1 MKKRINQVYIQ
12 LLLLFSIVSV
22 QSVMGQN
29 PYVFHNLETKE
40 GLSNNNVKAIL
51 RDSYGFLWVGTES
64 GLNRFDGYGF
74 KVYTKQSDALKVMS
88 SNDIFGLKEDG
99 LGNIWVDLLYG
110 YTIYSRDKDCFINTK
125 DILLKLGINSDP
137 NSKIYID
144 SKHNLW
150 VFDKKNVFFY
160 NFHKK
165 KLAIFKF
172 KQALKELVAS
182 EITDSNDFLYFVQDA
197 KICWKLNTKS
207 GIFTLIKLPNPIK
220 QNTVNSNDNVRIF
233 VDSNNWLW
241 FSSSATGEVF
251 YKESLNEEWKKFE
264 LTSGLK
270 TETNKVTS
278 FLEKQP
284 GQIWIG
290 TDHKGL
296 FIYDKGKKQLK
307 NIIYNP
313 FVTTGLST
321 NNIECLYKDNT
332 ETIWIGHSKKGLSF
346 YHESFR
352 NFVNFQPTEF
362 TDISTAIQDS
372 QGNIWLGTDGNGI
385 YIKEKKTEAIRKL
398 AIPNIAI
405 VSILEDKKNRIW
417 IGTYQKGLFCYENG
431 KITQFTT
438 KNSKLTS
445 NNVWSLKED
454 RFGNIWIGALG
465 GKIQIL
471 ESDSDTFNSVV
482 TPFDEVYYVL
492 DMFYDGGDKMYIGTV
507 YGLLVIDIT
516 NDRKILYQ
524 GNKKGSQFFAQNL
537 VSNVYKDKR
546 GIVWIGN
553 NYGLTIWDQKKDT
566 LYYFNKEKG
575 LSDNSIRG
583 ITEDNLNNIWV
594 TTSNGLSILTV
605 KITANDNLTFS
616 SKNYSIKDGLMDN
629 YFNNHAICKLTNGD
643 ILLGNVDGYTIL
655 NPNKMFEKD
664 QSKAKVI
671 FTDLTVANNTI
682 QVDSIYNGH
691 KLLKHPMQLTSELE
705 FKHDDKLISIRFT
718 TVDLLNADKVKYLY
732 KLEGFNNQWMP
743 TQGNKIEISS
753 LPSGNY
759 KLLIKAC
766 NSDGV
771 WNNVPTVLSI
781 TVMPPFYFSIWAF
794 MFYTIFIILV
804 LTFIA
809 SKAKKRQMVKLE
821 QHRIQMDHDQKMNI
835 NEMKLRFFTNISHDL
850 RTPLT
855 LIITPLQI
863 LLKEAPNESIR
874 KKLSVMYK
882 NAQQLL
888 GLINSL
894 LDFHKLDVG
903 VERLNLKS
911 GDFVIFINE
920 IYNSFCVYADER
932 NINFIWKNDVESL
945 DMQFDYDKVRKI
957 LTNILSNA
965 FKYTLDGGTIS
976 VHVKQE
982 DDMVAVSVADSGS
995 GISNS
1000 EKEHIFERFYQS
1012 QQEQVK
1018 TGAGIG
1024 LHIVYEYVNLHDG
1037 TISVVDNVPYGS
1049 VFTFQIP
1056 IKAVN
1061 VLTTEKY
1068 LAENLLID
1076 FDLQDEDDVKYVS
1089 DKKVLLFVDD
1099 NKDFCEFIKDNLG
1112 ELYTVI
1118 TANNGEEA
1126 IKMLQEFNVT
1136 IIVSD
1141 VMMPVMD
1148 GIELCKQIKTN
1159 IQWSHIPVI
1168 LLTARTAEEYIMEGL
1183 EIGADDYISKPFNF
1197 DILKLRIQ
1205 KFVEWAEKNH
1215 ASFSQKLDV
1224 SPAEITITSLDESLI
1239 EKAIKVVEENIGDT
1253 DFSVEILSITLG
1265 LSRGHLYKKLIAIT
1279 GKGPTEFIR
1288 TIRLKRAR
1296 QLLEKSQLQIS
1307 EIAYDV
1313 GFNSPKRFSKYF
1325 REEFGLSPSEYL
1337 RIYKQQ

>member
-1 MKKRINQVYIQ
+1 MKKNIRLAY
-12 LLLLFSIVSV
+12 LSIVFLIV
-22 QSVMGQN
+22 AFQSMLGQS
-29 PYVFHNLETKE
+29 PYVFHNLKTNE
-40 GLSNNNVKAIL
+40 GLSHNNVKAIL

-64 GLNRFDGYGF
+64 GLNKYDGYEF
-74 KVYTKQSDALKVMS
+74 KVYTKKTGVVNTLS
-88 SNDIFGLKEDG
+88 SNDIYGLQEDG
-99 LGNIWVDLLYG
+99 LGNIWVDLG
-110 YTIYSRDKDCFINTK
+110 YSYMVYNREKDNFLEVK
-125 DILLKLGINSDP
+125 EKLSKLGIESDAK
-137 NSKIYID
+137 SKIYVD
-144 SKHNLW
+144 KNRNLW
-150 VFDKKNVFFY
+150 VLNEKMLFFY
-160 NFHKK
+160 NIKK
-165 KLAIFKF
+165 KRTTVFK
-172 KQALKELVAS
+172 LKIPIKAFSAS
-182 EITDSNDFLYFVQDA
+182 EITDSNEFLYIIQDL
-197 KICWKLNTKS
+197 KICWKLNKKT
-207 GIFTLIKLPNPIK
+207 GILTFINLPDLVRK
-220 QNTVNSNDNVRIF
+220 DAAGTNDFLRIYI
-233 VDSNNWLW
+233 DSNNWLW
-241 FSSSATGEVF
+241 LYSNRIEKIF
-251 YKESLNEEWKKFE
+251 YQKNSDEEWKNLKLISE
-264 LTSGLK
+264 LK
-270 TETNKVTS
+270 TESNKVKC
-278 FLEKQP
+278 FIENQP

-296 FIYDKGKKQLK
+296 FIYDKGKDLVK
-307 NIIYNP
+307 NVVYNP
-313 FVTTGLST
+313 SINTGLST
-321 NNIECLYKDNT
+321 NNVECLYKDDNG
-332 ETIWIGHSKKGLSF
+332 TIWIGHSKKGLSY

-352 NFVNFQPTEF
+352 NFINFKPAEC

-372 QGNIWLGTDGNGI
+372 QGNIWIGTDGNGL
-385 YIKEKKTEAIRKL
+385 YMKEKKSEIIRKL
-398 AIPNIAI
+398 ALPNIAI
-405 VSILEDKKNRIW
+405 VSLLEDRKKRIW

-445 NNVWSLKED
+445 NNVWSLKQD
-454 RFGNIWIGALG
+454 RYGNIWIGALG
-465 GKIQIL
+465 GKIQVL
-471 ESDSDTFNSVV
+471 ESDAETFDSVF
-482 TPFDEVYYVL
+482 TPYDDVIHAM
-492 DMFYDGGDKMYIGTV
+492 DMFYDGGDKMYVGTV

-516 NDRKILYQ
+516 NNKKIIYQ
-524 GNKKGSQFFAQNL
+524 GNKKGTQSFSQSQIT
-537 VSNVYKDKR
+537 NVYRDNR
-546 GIVWIGN
+546 GIIWLGN
-553 NYGLTIWDQKKDT
+553 NDGLTIWDQKKDR

-575 LSDNSIRG
+575 LCDNSIRG

-594 TTSNGLSILTV
+594 TTSNGLSIVTV
-605 KITANDNLTFS
+605 KAAANGSLTFA

-629 YFNNHAICKLTNGD
+629 YFNSHAICKLQNGN

-671 FTDLTVANNTI
+671 FTDLTVGNNTI
-682 QVDSIYNGH
+682 KIDSFYNGN
-691 KLLKHPMQLTSELE
+691 KLLEYPMQLTSELK
-705 FKHDDKLISIRFT
+705 FKHDDKLISLYFT
-718 TVDLLNADKVKYLY
+718 TRDLLNADKVKYLY
-732 KLEGFNNQWMP
+732 QIEGFNNQWMP

-753 LPSGNY
+753 LPSGDY
-759 KLLIKAC
+759 TLLIKAC

-771 WNNVPTVLSI
+771 WSNVPAKLLI

-794 MFYTIFIILV
+794 MIYTILIIGALV
-804 LTFIA
+804 FFAHKTRE
-809 SKAKKRQMVKLE
+809 RQIIKLE
-821 QHRIQMDHDQKMNI
+821 QHRIQMDHDQKMHI

-855 LIITPLQI
+855 LIITPLQV
-863 LLKEAPNESIR
+863 LLKEAPNENIR

-911 GDFVIFINE
+911 GDFVLFINE

-932 NINFIWKNDVESL
+932 NIDFIWKNDMENL
-945 DMQFDYDKVRKI
+945 DMQFDQDKIRKI

-982 DDMVAVSVADSGS
+982 DDMVVVSVSDSGS
-995 GISNS
+995 GISNN

-1024 LHIVYEYVNLHDG
+1024 LHIVYEYVNLHGG
-1037 TISVVDNVPYGS
+1037 TIKVDDNVPYGS
-1049 VFTFQIP
+1049 IFTFQIP

-1061 VLTTEKY
+1061 VLASEKY
-1068 LAENLLID
+1068 LAENLLND
-1076 FDLQDEDDVKYVS
+1076 FDIDEGEEVKYTT

-1112 ELYTVI
+1112 ELYIVI
-1118 TANNGEEA
+1118 TANNGQEA
-1126 IKMLQEFNVT
+1126 IELLRKFNVT

-1141 VMMPVMD
+1141 VMMPVMN

-1183 EIGADDYISKPFNF
+1183 EIGADDYITKPFNF

-1205 KFVEWAEKNH
+1205 KFVEWADKNH

-1239 EKAIKVVEENIGDT
+1239 EKAIKAVEENIGDA
-1253 DFSVEILSITLG
+1253 DFSVETLSIILG

-1288 TIRLKRAR
+1288 TIRLKRGR
-1296 QLLEKSQLQIS
+1296 QLLEKSQMQIS
-1307 EIAYDV
+1307 EIAYEV
-1313 GFNSPKRFSKYF
+1313 GFNSPKRFAKYF

>member
-1 MKKRINQVYIQ
+1 
-12 LLLLFSIVSV
+12 
-22 QSVMGQN
+22 MGQT
-29 PYVFHNLETKE
+29 PYVFHNLKTNE
-40 GLSNNNVKAIL
+40 GLSHNNVKAIL
-51 RDSYGFLWVGTES
+51 RDSYGFLWIGTES
-64 GLNRFDGYGF
+64 GLNRYDGYGF
-74 KVYTKQSDALKVMS
+74 KVYTKRSGNSNALP
-88 SNDIFGLKEDG
+88 SNDIYGLQEDDF
-99 LGNIWVDLLYG
+99 GNIWVDLG
-110 YTIYSRDKDCFINTK
+110 YSYMVYKRDKDCFV
-125 DILLKLGINSDP
+125 DIKQLLLNLGIESDS

-144 SKHNLW
+144 KNRNLW
-150 VFDKKNVFFY
+150 VFNNKKVFFY
-160 NFHKK
+160 NIKEK
-165 KLAIFKF
+165 RITVVKF
-172 KQALKELVAS
+172 KISLKEFTTS
-182 EITDSNDFLYFVQDA
+182 EITDNNEYLYIIQNALV
-197 KICWKLNTKS
+197 CWKLNKKS
-207 GIFTLIKLPNPIK
+207 GVLSIIKLPGFIK
-220 QNTVNSNDNVRIF
+220 QNAVNTNNYVRIF
-233 VDSNNWLW
+233 TDSDNWLW
-241 FSSSATGEVF
+241 FSSSTTGEVF
-251 YKESLNEEWKKFE
+251 YKKNSNEEWKKLE

-278 FLEKQP
+278 FIEKQS

-296 FIYDKGKKQLK
+296 FIYDKGKDSLK
-307 NIIYNP
+307 NVVYNP
-313 FVTTGLST
+313 SVKTGLST
-321 NNIECLYKDNT
+321 NNVECLYKDNN

-352 NFVNFQPTEF
+352 NFINFQPTEF
-362 TDISTAIQDS
+362 TDISTAIQDY

-385 YIKEKKTEAIRKL
+385 YVREKKSETIRKL

-405 VSILEDKKNRIW
+405 VSILEDKKKRIW

-431 KITQFTT
+431 KISQYTT
-438 KNSKLTS
+438 KNSKLAS

-454 RFGNIWIGALG
+454 RYGNVWIGALG
-465 GKIQIL
+465 GKIQVL
-471 ESDSDTFNSVV
+471 ESDSDNFNSVA
-482 TPFDEVYYVL
+482 TPFDDVFYVL
-492 DMFYDGGDKMYIGTV
+492 DMFYDGGDKMFIGTV

-516 NDRKILYQ
+516 NDKKILYQ
-524 GNKKGSQFFAQNL
+524 GNKKGSQYFSQNQ

-553 NYGLTIWDQKKDT
+553 NDGLTIWDQKKDT

-575 LSDNSIRG
+575 LCDNSIRG

-605 KITANDNLTFS
+605 KTAANENLTFS

-629 YFNNHAICKLTNGD
+629 YFNSHAICKLQNGD
-643 ILLGNVDGYTIL
+643 ILLGNVEGYTIL
-655 NPNKMFEKD
+655 NPNKLFEKD

-671 FTDLTVANNTI
+671 FTDLTVGNNVI
-682 QVDSIYNGH
+682 QVDSFYNGR
-691 KLLKHPMQLTSELE
+691 KLLDRPMQLTSELE
-705 FKHDDKLISIRFT
+705 FKHDDKLISLQFT
-718 TVDLLNADKVKYLY
+718 TVDLLNADKVKYVY
-732 KLEGFNNQWMP
+732 QIEGFNNQWMP

-753 LPSGNY
+753 LPTGNY

-771 WNNVPTVLSI
+771 WNDVPAELFI

-794 MFYTIFIILV
+794 IVYTILIIAA

-809 SKAKKRQMVKLE
+809 RKTRDRQIIKLE
-821 QHRIQMDHDQKMNI
+821 QHRIQMDHDKKMHI

-863 LLKEAPNESIR
+863 LLKDSTNESMK
-874 KKLSVMYK
+874 KKLNVMYK
-882 NAQQLL
+882 NAQQLMA
-888 GLINSL
+888 LINSL

-911 GDFVIFINE
+911 GDFVVFINE
-920 IYNSFCVYADER
+920 IYTSFCVYADER
-932 NINFIWKNDVESL
+932 NINFIWKSDIESL
-945 DMQFDYDKVRKI
+945 EMQFDQDKIRKI

-976 VHVKQE
+976 VHIKQE
-982 DDMVAVSVADSGS
+982 DVKVAVSVSDSGS
-995 GISNS
+995 GISNL

-1012 QQEQVK
+1012 QQEQEK

-1024 LHIVYEYVNLHDG
+1024 LHIVYEYVNLHGG
-1037 TISVVDNVPYGS
+1037 TINVADNVPYGS

-1056 IKAVN
+1056 IKAVD

-1068 LAENLLID
+1068 LAENILND
-1076 FDLQDEDDVKYVS
+1076 FNIEDEEKVKLVI
-1089 DKKVLLFVDD
+1089 DKKILLFVDD

-1126 IKMLQEFNVT
+1126 IELLRKFNVT

-1141 VMMPVMD
+1141 VMMPIMN

-1159 IQWSHIPVI
+1159 IHWSHIPVI

-1183 EIGADDYISKPFNF
+1183 EIGADDYITKPFNF

-1205 KFVEWAEKNH
+1205 KFVEWTEKNH

-1224 SPAEITITSLDESLI
+1224 SPAEITITSLDETLI
-1239 EKAIKVVEENIGDT
+1239 EKAIKVVEESISDA
-1253 DFSVEILSITLG
+1253 DFSVENLSVALG

-1288 TIRLKRAR
+1288 TIRLKRGR
-1296 QLLEKSQLQIS
+1296 QLLEKSQMQIS
-1307 EIAYDV
+1307 EIAYEV
-1313 GFNSPKRFSKYF
+1313 GFNSPKRFAMYF
-1325 REEFGLSPSEYL
+1325 REEFGLSPSEYI